1 MEIRSSV
8 SSPSVVELLYHMRHE
23 TKVPF
28 NEDVAGTF
36 VSCFFFD
43 EQLPFLFRPQR
54 LGNALPLVMNP
65 VKNPMPS
72 KAASPVR

>member
-1 MEIRSSV
+1 
-8 SSPSVVELLYHMRHE
+8 MRHE

-54 LGNALPLVMNP
+54 LGKRTPTGDE
-65 VKNPMPS
+65 PS
-72 KAASPVR
+72 QEPYAFQKQRAQCAD